1 MRTNYVLIDFE
12 SVQPETL
19 AQLAHDHFKLLV
31 FVGATQKKVPFE
43 FAASLQQL
51 GARAEYVKI
60 SGSGPNTLDFHI
72 AYYIGQLAAQDES
85 AYFHIVSNDSG
96 FDPLIQHLKSKKVF
110 AGRVKDIA
118 DIPFVN
124 ASSSKSPVERIEVV
138 LDKLRQMKVA
148 KPRTVKTLSSTIG
161 SLFQKRLADEEVAA
175 LVQELVRRGY
185 LTVSGTKIT
194 YAEPNEG

>member
-19 AQLAHDHFKLLV
+19 EQLAHDHFKLLV

-60 SGSGPNTLDFHI
+60 SGSGPNALDFHI

-110 AGRVKDIA
+110 AGRIKDVA
-118 DIPFVN
+118 DIPFVK
-124 ASSSKSPVERIEVV
+124 ASNSKSPVERIEVV

-161 SLFQKRLADEEVAA
+161 SLFQKRLAEEEVAA
-175 LVQELVRRGY
+175 LVQELVRRGC

-194 YAEPNEG
+194 YALPNDG